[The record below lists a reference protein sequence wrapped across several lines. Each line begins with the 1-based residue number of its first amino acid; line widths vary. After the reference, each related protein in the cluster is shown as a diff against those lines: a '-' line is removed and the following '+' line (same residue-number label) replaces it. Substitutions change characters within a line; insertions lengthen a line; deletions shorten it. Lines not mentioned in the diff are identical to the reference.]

1 MILNTVGKDAIITTH
16 GYAILKSSLPA
27 DQEAK
32 IRKELTVKPKT
43 MDRFAA
49 MADNEFPVYLESATR
64 LYLPRMWA
72 KENLGPAGSSV
83 MSDGNKLPA
92 TLAFTG
98 KPYEYQENIIKTFL
112 DADANGLICVPCGK
126 GKTFMALAIAFRL
139 GVRFM
144 VVVDKEFLLDQ
155 WAGEMRS
162 LLPGIRI
169 GRFQAAKAEVAPED
183 FDCTIC
189 MIQTIVQRQI
199 PESMLRSYGFTIFD
213 ECHHLGAKHFSKIL
227 SKLQTK
233 HMLGLSA
240 TPTRDD
246 GLTKVFEWHL
256 GKPVYWEKK
265 READET
271 VSVEI
276 MRFASDDIQYTDTPT
291 NFRGEVILARLLT
304 QIVTYQKRN
313 IFIADK
319 LKELILEPSRRILVL
334 SERIGHL
341 EALEVLV
348 KPKATELGRAM
359 GYYIGGMK
367 TATRELAASEAQILW
382 ATYAMASEAM
392 NIKTLN
398 CVLMASPRRK
408 IEQSTGRILRQRPEE
423 RSVDPLILDVVDSH
437 RPFQGQARQRIM
449 YYKKCGYKVSDSNS
463 FGDSDDEGKSKK
475 KNNKFTEYAFVD
487 DD

>member
-1 MILNTVGKDAIITTH
+1 MSIITTH
-16 GYAILKSSLPA
+16 GYAILKSSLTK

-32 IRKELTVKPKT
+32 IRKDLTVKPKT
-43 MDRFAA
+43 MERFTT
-49 MADNEFPVYLESATR
+49 MTDNEFPVFLESATR

-72 KENLGPAGSSV
+72 KEYIGAAESSV
-83 MSDGNKLPA
+83 MSDGINLPA
-92 TLAFTG
+92 ALEFIG
-98 KPYEYQENIIKTFL
+98 KPYEYQENIIKKFL

-139 GVRFM
+139 GKRFM

-162 LLPGIRI
+162 LIPGIRI
-169 GRFQAAKAEVAPED
+169 GRFQGNKAEVEPD
-183 FDCTIC
+183 QFDCTIC

-199 PESMLRSYGFTIFD
+199 PETMLRSYAFTIFD
-213 ECHHLGAKHFSKIL
+213 ECHHLGAKHFSKVL

-271 VSVEI
+271 VTVEI
-276 MRFASDDIQYTDTPT
+276 MRFTSFDIEYTDTPT

-304 QIVTYQKRN
+304 QIVNYKKRN
-313 IFIADK
+313 IYIADK
-319 LKELILEPSRRILVL
+319 LKELIVDPNRRILVL

-341 EALEVLV
+341 EALETLL
-348 KPKATELGRAM
+348 KPSVTSLGRSM

-367 TATRELAASEAQILW
+367 TATRELAATEAQILW

-398 CVLMASPRRK
+398 TVLMASPRRK

-423 RSVDPLILDVVDSH
+423 RSVDPLIIDIVDYH
-437 RPFQGQARQRIM
+437 RSFQGQARQRIL
-449 YYKKCGYKVSDSNS
+449 YYKKCGYKVKD
-463 FGDSDDEGKSKK
+463 GITDDSDGDDEKVGSK
-475 KNNKFTEYAFVD
+475 YAFVD
-487 DD
+487 ED

>member
-1 MILNTVGKDAIITTH
+1 MTSVLTTH
-16 GYAILKSSLPA
+16 GYAVLKSDISK
-27 DQEAK
+27 EVETK
-32 IRKELTVKPKT
+32 IRKELTVKPQT
-43 MDRFAA
+43 QQSRYDSMT
-49 MADNEFPVYLESATR
+49 DNEFPVFLESATR
-64 LYLPRMWA
+64 LYLPRIWA
-72 KENLGPAGSSV
+72 KDNLGPAASSV
-83 MSDGNKLPA
+83 MSDGEPLPA
-92 TLAFTG
+92 SLSFIG
-98 KPYEYQENIIKTFL
+98 KPYDYQENIIKKFL

-126 GKTFMALAIAFRL
+126 GKTFMAVAIAFRL
-139 GVRFM
+139 RRRFM

-162 LLPGIRI
+162 LIPGIRI
-169 GRFQAAKAEVAPED
+169 GRFQGAKAEVEPAEY
-183 FDCTIC
+183 DCTIC

-199 PESMLRSYGFTIFD
+199 PESVLRSYAFTIFD
-213 ECHHLGAKHFSKIL
+213 ECHHLGAKHFSKVL

-233 HMLGLSA
+233 YMLGLSA

-265 READET
+265 READTT
-271 VSVEI
+271 VGVEL
-276 MRFASDDIQYTDTPT
+276 MRFACDDTEYADVPT

-304 QIVTYQKRN
+304 KIVEFQKRN
-313 IFIADK
+313 VFIADR
-319 LKELILEPSRRILVL
+319 LKELIKEPGRRILVL

-341 EALEVLV
+341 EALEALL
-348 KPKATELGRAM
+348 KPTGCVM

-367 TATRELAASEAQILW
+367 SAVRDLAAEEAQILW

-398 CVLMASPRRK
+398 TVLMASPRKK

-423 RSVDPLILDVVDSH
+423 RKVDPLIIDIIDVH
-437 RPFQGQARQRIM
+437 RSMQSQARQRIT
-449 YYKKCGYKVSDSNS
+449 YYKKCGYKIKDGNED
-463 FGDSDDEGKSKK
+463 GNDEDKK
-475 KNNKFTEYAFVD
+475 KKPEVIEYGFVD

>member
-1 MILNTVGKDAIITTH
+1 
-16 GYAILKSSLPA
+16 
-27 DQEAK
+27 
-32 IRKELTVKPKT
+32 
-43 MDRFAA
+43 
-49 MADNEFPVYLESATR
+49 
-64 LYLPRMWA
+64 
-72 KENLGPAGSSV
+72 
-83 MSDGNKLPA
+83 MSDGNPLPEA
-92 TLAFTG
+92 LKFTG
-98 KPYEYQENIIKTFL
+98 KPYDYQEGIIKKFL

-139 GVRFM
+139 GKRFM

-162 LLPGIRI
+162 LIPGIRI
-169 GRFQAAKAEVAPED
+169 GRFQATQSEVDPAEY
-183 FDCTIC
+183 DCTIC
-189 MIQTIVQRQI
+189 MIQTIVKRQI

-213 ECHHLGAKHFSKIL
+213 ECHHLGAGHFSKVL
-227 SKLQTK
+227 GKLQTK

-256 GKPVYWEKK
+256 GKPVYWEKR

-276 MRFASDDIQYTDTPT
+276 MRFTSNDIDYTEVPT

-304 QIVTYQKRN
+304 KIVSCMKRN
-313 IFIADK
+313 IYIADK
-319 LKELILEPSRRILVL
+319 LKDLIKEPARRILVL
-334 SERIGHL
+334 SERISHLEDL
-341 EALEVLV
+341 EALL
-348 KPKATELGRAM
+348 KPTGCVM

-367 TATRELAASEAQILW
+367 TATRELAAEEAQILW

-423 RSVDPLILDVVDSH
+423 RKVAPIIVDVVDVH
-437 RPFQGQARQRIM
+437 RSMQSQSRIRIA
-449 YYKKCGYKVSDSNS
+449 YYKKCGYNVLD
-463 FGDSDDEGKSKK
+463 GEGSDDEGPMKK
-475 KNNKFTEYAFVD
+475 EKEPEYAIVD

>member
-1 MILNTVGKDAIITTH
+1 MSEAAKVLTTH
-16 GYAILKSSLPA
+16 GYAILKSALSKE
-27 DQEAK
+27 QEAK
-32 IRKELTVKPKT
+32 IRKDLTVKPQT
-43 MDRFAA
+43 MQRYAA
-49 MADNEFPVYLESATR
+49 AEDTSFPVFLESSLR
-64 LYLPRMWA
+64 LYLPRVWA
-72 KENLGPAGSSV
+72 KDNIGPADVSV
-83 MSDGNKLPA
+83 MSDGITLPA
-92 TLAFTG
+92 TLQFIG
-98 KPYEYQENIIKTFL
+98 KPYEYQEGIIKKFL

-139 GVRFM
+139 GKRFM

-155 WAGEMRS
+155 WAGEMKS
-162 LLPGIRI
+162 LIPGIRV
-169 GRFQAAKAEVAPED
+169 GRFQAEKMEVDPGA

-199 PESMLRSYGFTIFD
+199 PESMLRSYSFTIFD
-213 ECHHLGAKHFSKIL
+213 ECHHLGAKHFSKVL

-233 HMLGLSA
+233 NMLGLSA

-271 VSVEI
+271 VGVEI
-276 MRFASDDIQYTDTPT
+276 MRFTCEDIEYLDTPV

-304 QIVTYQKRN
+304 QIVNCQKRN
-313 IFIADK
+313 VFIADK
-319 LKELILEPSRRILVL
+319 LKELIREPNRRILVL

-341 EALEVLV
+341 ELLETLL
-348 KPKATELGRAM
+348 KPTGCIM

-367 TATRELAASEAQILW
+367 TATRNLAAEEAQILW

-423 RSVDPLILDVVDSH
+423 RKVDPLILDVVDSH
-437 RPFQGQARQRIM
+437 RPLVSQSRDRIL
-449 YYKKCGYKVSDSNS
+449 YYKKCGYKVKDGENSDS
-463 FGDSDDEGKSKK
+463 DIETLTHPKKSKK
-475 KNNKFTEYAFVD
+475 VEYAFID

>member
-1 MILNTVGKDAIITTH
+1 MSKAEASRVLTTH
-16 GYAILKSSLPA
+16 GYAVLKSSLSPELNA
-27 DQEAK
+27 S
-32 IRKELTVKPKT
+32 IRKQLTVKPAT
-43 MDRFAA
+43 MTRFAA
-49 MADNEFPVYLESATR
+49 TVDNEFPVFLESSTR

-72 KENLGPAGSSV
+72 RDTLGAAEESVLTEGLPLPSSL
-83 MSDGNKLPA
+83 K
-92 TLAFTG
+92 FTG
-98 KPYEYQENIIKTFL
+98 NPYDYQKSIIKTFM

-139 GVRFM
+139 GRRFM

-155 WAGEMRS
+155 WAGEMKS
-162 LLPGIRI
+162 LIPGIRI
-169 GRFQAAKAEVAPED
+169 GRFQGTKVQVEPEEY
-183 FDCTIC
+183 DCTIC

-265 READET
+265 READAT
-271 VSVEI
+271 VSVDI
-276 MRFASDDIQYTDTPT
+276 LRFSSDDTEYAETPM
-291 NFRGEVILARLLT
+291 NFRGEVILARLLS
-304 QIVTYQKRN
+304 QIVAFQPRN
-313 IFIADK
+313 LFIANK
-319 LKELILEPSRRILVL
+319 LKELIQEPSRRILVL

-341 EALEVLV
+341 NALEELM
-348 KPKATELGRAM
+348 KPTGCTM

-367 TATRELAASEAQILW
+367 TEVRDEAAEKAQILW
-382 ATYAMASEAM
+382 ASYSMASEAM

-398 CVLMASPRRK
+398 CVLMASPRKK
-408 IEQSTGRILRQRPEE
+408 IEQSTGRILRQRPED
-423 RSVDPLILDVVDSH
+423 RLVDPLIVDLVDIH
-437 RPFQGQARQRIM
+437 RSYQSQARERIS
-449 YYKKCGYKVSDSNS
+449 YYKKCGYKIHDLK
-463 FGDSDDEGKSKK
+463 GKAEDEIERVVRATRTTGSG
-475 KNNKFTEYAFVD
+475 FVD
-487 DD
+487 E

>member
-1 MILNTVGKDAIITTH
+1 MSKIESSRVLTTH
-16 GYAILKSSLPA
+16 GYAILKSSISPELNTSL
-27 DQEAK
+27 
-32 IRKELTVKPKT
+32 RKQLTVKPAT
-43 MDRFAA
+43 LTRFAA
-49 MADNEFPVYLESATR
+49 QTDNEFPVFLESQTR

-72 KENLGPAGSSV
+72 RDNIGPAETSV
-83 MSDGNKLPA
+83 MSDGDPLPQA
-92 TLAFTG
+92 LKFTG
-98 KPYEYQENIIKTFL
+98 NPYDYQENIIKTFM

-139 GVRFM
+139 GRRFM

-155 WAGEMRS
+155 WAGE
-162 LLPGIRI
+162 LKGLIPGIRI
-169 GRFQAAKAEVAPED
+169 GRFQGNKMEVESEQY
-183 FDCTIC
+183 DCTIC

-256 GKPVYWEKK
+256 GKPVYWEKR

-271 VSVEI
+271 VTVEI
-276 MRFASDDIQYTDTPT
+276 MRFTSDDPVYNDTPM
-291 NFRGEVILARLLT
+291 NFRGEVVFATLLSK
-304 QIVTYQKRN
+304 IVAFERRN
-313 IFIADK
+313 VYIADK
-319 LKELILEPSRRILVL
+319 LKELIKEPKRRILVL
-334 SERIGHL
+334 SDRIGHL
-341 EALEVLV
+341 NALEELL
-348 KPKATELGRAM
+348 KPTGCTM

-367 TATRELAASEAQILW
+367 TEVREEAAKTAQIIW
-382 ATYAMASEAM
+382 ASYSMASEAM

-398 CVLMASPRRK
+398 CVLMASPRKK

-423 RSVDPLILDVVDSH
+423 RTVAPLILDVVDVH
-437 RPFQGQARQRIM
+437 RPYQSQARERM
-449 YYKKCGYKVSDSNS
+449 TYYKKCGYKIKDSRVNHDSDS
-463 FGDSDDEGKSKK
+463 DKEDPMIKRIVKK
-475 KNNKFTEYAFVD
+475 TSYAFVD
-487 DD
+487 E

>member
-1 MILNTVGKDAIITTH
+1 MTSVLTTH
-16 GYAILKSSLPA
+16 GYAVVKA
-27 DQEAK
+27 DISKDLEAK
-32 IRKELTVKPKT
+32 IRKELTVKPQSQQS
-43 MDRFAA
+43 RYNA
-49 MADNEFPVYLESATR
+49 MADTEFPVFLESATR
-64 LYLPRMWA
+64 LYLPRVWA
-72 KENLGPAGSSV
+72 KDTLGPAASSV
-83 MSDGNKLPA
+83 MSDGLP
-92 TLAFTG
+92 LPENLKFIG
-98 KPYEYQENIIKTFL
+98 SPYEYQEQIISKFL
-112 DADANGLICVPCGK
+112 AADANGLICVPCGK
-126 GKTFMALAIAFRL
+126 GKTFMAVAIAFRL
-139 GVRFM
+139 RRRFM

-155 WAGEMRS
+155 WAGEMRN
-162 LLPGIRI
+162 LIPGIRI
-169 GRFQAAKAEVAPED
+169 GRFQANKAEVDPAE

-199 PESMLRSYGFTIFD
+199 PESVLRSYAFTIFD
-213 ECHHLGAKHFSKIL
+213 ECHHLGAKHFSKVL

-256 GKPVYWEKK
+256 GKPVYWEKR

-276 MRFASDDIQYTDTPT
+276 MRFSCEDPDYTEVPT

-304 QIVTYQKRN
+304 QIVNCQKRN
-313 IFIADK
+313 LFIADK
-319 LKELILEPSRRILVL
+319 LKELIKEPGRRILVL

-341 EALEVLV
+341 EALEALI
-348 KPKATELGRAM
+348 KPTGCVM

-367 TATRELAASEAQILW
+367 TATRDLAAEEAQVLW

-398 CVLMASPRRK
+398 TVLMASPRKK

-423 RSVDPLILDVVDSH
+423 RKVAPIILDVVDIH
-437 RPFQGQARQRIM
+437 RSMQSQSRQRIA
-449 YYKKCGYKVSDSNS
+449 YYRKCGYKIKDGESE
-463 FGDSDDEGKSKK
+463 DSDVEVVETLAQKCKRVDGKQVDC
-475 KNNKFTEYAFVD
+475 EIVD

>member
-1 MILNTVGKDAIITTH
+1 MSVLTTH
-16 GYAILKSSLPA
+16 GYAVLKSSLAPEK
-27 DQEAK
+27 EAQ
-32 IRKELTVKPKT
+32 IRKDLTVKPVT
-43 MDRFAA
+43 QARFTA
-49 MADNEFPVYLESATR
+49 MVDNEFPVFLESATR

-72 KENLGPAGSSV
+72 KENLGPADSSV
-83 MSDGNKLPA
+83 MSDGNSLPA

-155 WAGEMRS
+155 WAGEMKN
-162 LLPGIRI
+162 LLPGIRV
-169 GRFQAAKAEVAPED
+169 GRFQAQKAEVDPAE

-213 ECHHLGAKHFSKIL
+213 ECHHLGAKHFSKVL

-240 TPTRDD
+240 TPIRDD

-256 GKPVYWEKK
+256 GKPVYWEKR

-271 VSVEI
+271 VNVEI
-276 MRFASDDIQYTDTPT
+276 MRFACDDIEYTDVPT
-291 NFRGEVILARLLT
+291 NFRGEVILARLLS
-304 QIVTYQKRN
+304 QVVACQKRN
-313 IFIADK
+313 IYIAEK
-319 LKELILEPSRRILVL
+319 LKELIKEPARRVLVL

-341 EALEVLV
+341 KALEVLM
-348 KPKATELGRAM
+348 KPTGCVM

-367 TATRELAASEAQILW
+367 TASRDLAAESAQILW
-382 ATYAMASEAM
+382 ASYAMASEAM

-398 CVLMASPRRK
+398 CVLMASPRKK

-423 RSVDPLILDVVDSH
+423 RKLAPVILDIVDVH
-437 RPFQGQARQRIM
+437 PTYGHQARERIA
-449 YYKKCGYKVSDSNS
+449 YYKKCGYNVIDGFN
-463 FGDSDDEGKSKK
+463 K
-475 KNNKFTEYAFVD
+475 KNTQPEVVEYAIVD
-487 DD
+487 D

>member
-1 MILNTVGKDAIITTH
+1 MTSVLTTH
-16 GYAILKSSLPA
+16 GYAILKSELSK
-27 DQEAK
+27 DSEAK
-32 IRKELTVKPKT
+32 IRKELTVSPKT
-43 MDRFAA
+43 QQSRYSGPS
-49 MADNEFPVYLESATR
+49 ADNSFPVFLESATR
-64 LYLPRMWA
+64 LYLPRIWA
-72 KENLGPAGSSV
+72 KDFLGPAASSV
-83 MSDGNKLPA
+83 MSDGNPLPES
-92 TLAFTG
+92 LKFTG
-98 KPYEYQENIIKTFL
+98 KPYDYQEGIIKKFL

-139 GVRFM
+139 GKRFM

-162 LLPGIRI
+162 LIPGIRI
-169 GRFQAAKAEVAPED
+169 GRFQATQSEVDPAEY
-183 FDCTIC
+183 DCTIC
-189 MIQTIVQRQI
+189 MIQTIVKRQI

-213 ECHHLGAKHFSKIL
+213 ECHHLGAGHFSKVL
-227 SKLQTK
+227 GKLQTK

-256 GKPVYWEKK
+256 GKPVYWEKR

-276 MRFASDDIQYTDTPT
+276 MRFTSNDIDYTEVPT

-304 QIVTYQKRN
+304 KIVSCMKRN
-313 IFIADK
+313 IYIADK
-319 LKELILEPSRRILVL
+319 LKDLIKEPARRILVL
-334 SERIGHL
+334 SERISHLEDL
-341 EALEVLV
+341 EALL
-348 KPKATELGRAM
+348 KPTGCVM

-367 TATRELAASEAQILW
+367 TATRELAAEEAQILW

-423 RSVDPLILDVVDSH
+423 RKVAPIIVDVVDVH
-437 RPFQGQARQRIM
+437 RSMQSQSRIRIA
-449 YYKKCGYKVSDSNS
+449 YYKKCGYKVID
-463 FGDSDDEGKSKK
+463 GEGSDDEGPMKK
-475 KNNKFTEYAFVD
+475 EKEPEYAIVD